1 MLPLAASADLH
12 DHLATNLN
20 CVRLDRFRLF
30 VARQRNGFANLLRN
44 VAASTTLKPRAV
56 ICISPSS
63 TRNSTLSPQ
72 HFFNY
77 CFRWI
82 FTRSVLKASFSYE
95 SLHTRNSV
103 QSHEL
108 NYCYCYAHQQ
118 HISKMKYRYVAIAA
132 SAATGVSA
140 QAPPAYT
147 PPVVSTPANSLPVAP
162 ISSPPVSYTTVTYDD
177 CPSQSIQTLIT
188 VTNGV
193 TVTYCPECQHSISPS
208 ASPVPSHT
216 TVYTTVYQSL
226 CSTGLVPV
234 TYTVTEECAEPTP
247 TWATGT
253 AKDDHV
259 PQGFTVTVKDCHVC
273 DKTPVPVTITE
284 PCKDGCGK
292 PTPRL
297 QLPLLLP
304 RQVAATSSRFPT
316 ARFKLLARQAA
327 LEETTRQHHLAAM
340 EAQDRPHHL
349 AEPPTPALA
358 APTLVLSV
366 LLLRATTPSAPARN
380 VLTMAHHHLATGLQ
394 HLAARQPTV
403 ETHLTRL
410 ATAPPTSAPVL
421 SASSPVAVPA
431 ATLTLP
437 MSKSLLVARAPFR
450 SALFHR
456 SAWPVW
462 LLLLLSHSD
471 RSTIKFLGH
480 SVKVRHVSPHNHD
493 RH

>member
-30 VARQRNGFANLLRN
+30 VARQRNGFANLPRN
-44 VAASTTLKPRAV
+44 VAASTTPKPRAV

-63 TRNSTLSPQ
+63 LRNSTLSPP
-72 HFFNY
+72 HSFNY

-82 FTRSVLKASFSYE
+82 FTRSVLKASSSFG
-95 SLHTRNSV
+95 LLLTTRNSV

-108 NYCYCYAHQQ
+108 DYCYYCAHQQ
-118 HISKMKYRYVAIAA
+118 HTSNMKYRYVAIAA

-147 PPVVSTPANSLPVAP
+147 PPAVSSPANSLPVAP

-193 TVTYCPECQHSISPS
+193 TVTYCPECHHSISPS
-208 ASPVPSHT
+208 ASPAPSHT

-292 PTPRL
+292 PTPPPATATPAPAPSGGNVQQISDGQIQAPGPSGGSGGKNSPAPSGGNGGSGSPAPSGGASNPGSGSPNTGSQRPPASDDDSKCPGPQCAHDSSSPSDDKPAAPGGSPADSGNGPYPTGNSTTDKCPGPQCVKSSGGAGGNPDTPDVEESTGGANAL
-297 QLPLLLP
+297 SVGFVSSLCVATV
-304 RQVAATSSRFPT
+304 VAA
-316 ARFKLLARQAA
+316 LAFA
-327 LEETTRQHHLAAM
+327 L
-340 EAQDRPHHL
+340 
-349 AEPPTPALA
+349 
-358 APTLVLSV
+358 
-366 LLLRATTPSAPARN
+366 
-380 VLTMAHHHLATGLQ
+380 
-394 HLAARQPTV
+394 
-403 ETHLTRL
+403 
-410 ATAPPTSAPVL
+410 
-421 SASSPVAVPA
+421 
-431 ATLTLP
+431 
-437 MSKSLLVARAPFR
+437 
-450 SALFHR
+450 
-456 SAWPVW
+456 
-462 LLLLLSHSD
+462 
-471 RSTIKFLGH
+471 
-480 SVKVRHVSPHNHD
+480 
-493 RH
+493 